1 MHYEV
6 VEPSA
11 IYEYIDGEVLALNL
25 QTGVYIQMKQLSAEL
40 FHAVATGRSTEMIR
54 HAALSAGYS
63 EEQVTEFDMCYSN
76 WVALGLL
83 EVARNTQHPDTE
95 SLSLIPELQFSEER
109 WDDLSELI
117 MMDPVHDVSP
127 QGWPSRVDE

>member
-6 VEPSA
+6 VEPTA

-25 QTGVYIQMKQLSAEL
+25 QTGVYVQMKQLSAEL
-40 FHAVATGRSTEMIR
+40 FYAVATGRSTEIVS
-54 HAALSAGYS
+54 HAARNAGYS
-63 EEQVTEFDMCYSN
+63 EAQIIDFDSCYSN

-83 EVARNTQHPDTE
+83 QVARNAQHPDTE
-95 SLSLIPELQFSEER
+95 SLSLIPGLQFSEER

>member
-25 QTGVYIQMKQLSAEL
+25 QTGIYVQMKQLSAEL
-40 FHAVATGRSTEMIR
+40 FHAVATGRSTEMVSG
-54 HAALSAGYS
+54 AARNAGYS
-63 EEQVTEFDMCYSN
+63 EAQIIDFDSCYSN

-83 EVARNTQHPDTE
+83 QVARIAQHTDTE
-95 SLSLIPELQFSEER
+95 SLSLIPGLQFSEER

>member
-25 QTGVYIQMKQLSAEL
+25 QTGIYVQLKQLSAEL
-40 FHAVATGRSTEMIR
+40 FYAAATGRSAEMIS
-54 HAALSAGYS
+54 HAAQNAGYG
-63 EEQVTEFDMCYSN
+63 EARIADFDTCYAN

-83 EVARNTQHPDTE
+83 QVARNAQHPDTE
-95 SLSLIPELQFSEER
+95 AFSLISGLQFSEER

>member
-25 QTGVYIQMKQLSAEL
+25 QTGIYVQMKQLSAEL
-40 FHAVATGRSTEMIR
+40 FHAVATGRSTEMVSL
-54 HAALSAGYS
+54 AARNAGYS
-63 EEQVTEFDMCYSN
+63 EAQIIDFDSCYSN

-83 EVARNTQHPDTE
+83 QVARIAQHTDTE
-95 SLSLIPELQFSEER
+95 SLSLIPGLQFSEER

>member
-25 QTGVYIQMKQLSAEL
+25 QTGIYVQMKQLSAEL
-40 FHAVATGRSTEMIR
+40 FYAVATGRSAEMVS
-54 HAALSAGYS
+54 HAARNAGYS
-63 EEQVTEFDMCYSN
+63 EAQITDFDMCYSN
-76 WVALGLL
+76 WVSLGLL
-83 EVARNTQHPDTE
+83 QVARNAQHPDTE
-95 SLSLIPELQFSEER
+95 PLSLIPGLQFSEES

>member
-11 IYEYIDGEVLALNL
+11 IYEFVDGEVLALNL
-25 QTGVYIQMKQLSAEL
+25 MTGIYIQMKQLSAEL
-40 FHAVATGRSTEMIR
+40 FHALATGTSTEVIVS
-54 HAALSAGYS
+54 AAKTAGYS
-63 EEQVTEFDMCYSN
+63 AAHIAEFDTHYSN

-83 EVARNTQHPDTE
+83 RNAQDVGRPTSE
-95 SLSLIPELQFSEER
+95 SFTLTPALQFVEEQ

-127 QGWPSRVDE
+127 QGWPTPIDE

>member
-6 VEPSA
+6 IEPSA
-11 IYEYIDGEVLALNL
+11 INEYIDGEVLALNL
-25 QTGVYIQMKQLSAEL
+25 QTGIYVQMKQLSAEL
-40 FHAVATGRSTEMIR
+40 FYAVATGRSTEMVR
-54 HAALSAGYS
+54 HAALNAGYS
-63 EEQVTEFDMCYSN
+63 EAQITDFDSCYSN

-83 EVARNTQHPDTE
+83 QIARHAQLPNTEP
-95 SLSLIPELQFSEER
+95 LSLIPGLQFSEER

>member
-11 IYEYIDGEVLALNL
+11 IYEYIAGEVLALNL
-25 QTGVYIQMKQLSAEL
+25 QTGIYIQMKQLSAEL
-40 FHAVATGRSTEMIR
+40 FYAVATGKSSEMVLDS
-54 HAALSAGYS
+54 ALNAGYS
-63 EEQVTEFDMCYSN
+63 EAQTGEFDTHYSN

-83 EVARNTQHPDTE
+83 QVAHNNQHSSTE
-95 SLSLIPELQFSEER
+95 PFLLAPGLQFSEER
-109 WDDLSELI
+109 WDDLSDLI

-127 QGWPSRVDE
+127 QGWPSRADE